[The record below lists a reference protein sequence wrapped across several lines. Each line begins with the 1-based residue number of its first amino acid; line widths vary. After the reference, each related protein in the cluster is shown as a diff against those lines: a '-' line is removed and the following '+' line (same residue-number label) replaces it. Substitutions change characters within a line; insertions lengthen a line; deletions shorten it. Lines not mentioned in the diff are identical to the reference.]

1 MKFRLHRGAQR
12 EVAEALDRYEA
23 EQPELARRFAREVD
37 AGIRQVLAF
46 PHAWQ
51 KVELGLRRYRLH
63 GFPYGLV
70 YHVRHDEIF
79 FVAVM
84 HLSREPGYWK
94 DRM

>member
-12 EVAEALDRYEA
+12 ELAEALERYEA
-23 EQPELARRFAREVD
+23 EQPELARRFVREVD
-37 AGIRQVLAF
+37 VGIQQVLAF
-46 PHAWQ
+46 PEAWQ
-51 KVELGLRRYRLH
+51 LVESGLRRYRLR

-70 YHVRHDEIF
+70 YHVRRDEIL

-84 HLSREPGYWK
+84 HLNRQPGYWK